1 MPGRIQD
8 SGKMKSL
15 ELIQVHNSSLE
26 EGERDSVLV
35 MGAGV
40 ASWADHD
47 FPSSGLYHADGEYD
61 VAVPAN

>member
-1 MPGRIQD
+1 
-8 SGKMKSL
+8 MKSL
-15 ELIQVHNSSLE
+15 GLIQVHNSSLE

-47 FPSSGLYHADGEYD
+47 FPISGNYHADGEYD